1 MSFDFYIKKKKNLK
15 LWFTFELRINTF
27 PTAMANKR
35 AGNHQNGG
43 NKRSRAQ
50 NNDDDSNSNRLDPE
64 FGMYRA
70 LPISQEK
77 LASVR
82 PDTIPE
88 DAETY
93 LALVR

>member
-1 MSFDFYIKKKKNLK
+1 MITIKHQQNS
-15 LWFTFELRINTF
+15 
-27 PTAMANKR
+27 TAMGKKR
-35 AGNHQNGG
+35 SGNQQNNG
-43 NKRSRAQ
+43 NKRSKSGDG
-50 NNDDDSNSNRLDPE
+50 DDTSSNRLDPE